1 MQQQN
6 QLIATLEVF
15 IKKFYKNQIVKGLAI
30 IIAILLPL
38 FLLFVALEFKGH
50 FSTLTRTVLF
60 YGFVLFSIFVALK
73 FIVAPLIKLYG
84 LSKKR
89 LKHAEAA
96 QIIGTHFSEIKDKLL
111 NTMQLSANLQDS
123 SNDLL
128 LASVNQKMEEMKP
141 FNFSK
146 AINTQASKR
155 MMKYAL
161 MAVLLLFLVFTFQSN
176 VIFEGSN
183 RLLKYNTEFVQKA
196 PFIFDFTKPKAAKKG
211 DDYMVKLNLVG
222 DVVPADAYLEI
233 DGQWVK
239 MAQNKTNNF
248 TFNLSNIQKDIP
260 IRFKA
265 DDFTSEFY
273 TIPVV
278 APASLSNIS
287 IKLNYPSYTGRKTET
302 LNSSSDLNVPE
313 GTLVEWN
320 IATKNAD
327 RLTFLHNGKA
337 LEGDNF
343 YKLKPRENGTYS
355 IVLFNNILTQKD
367 SLNYQIEVIKDKH
380 PVINVEQ
387 KQDSLSSKL
396 LYFVGTAN
404 DDYGISKLKFY
415 YQLAAES
422 GMKNTFNIVPVS
434 IGNSSNEV
442 FSYVFDLTKIDF
454 ELGSKVNFFFEVYDN
469 DGVNGAKATR
479 SGMMEYKAP
488 TADELEQL
496 TDKGNND
503 LVARMDNAIKTAKQI
518 QQLTKELQVKMNN
531 ANGMDWQEKQ
541 KMSQLLEMQKML
553 EKEVSEIS
561 KQQEKNRTREKEF
574 KKEDPKTAEKQE
586 LLDKMFKETMSPEMK
601 ELFKKLE
608 ELLKQENKEGMKQQL
623 DKMNQADK
631 DVSKNLDRLQEQ
643 LKQIELEKQINET
656 ADKLD
661 KLAEKQET
669 LKKETEQ
676 KKGKDEA
683 LQKKQE
689 ELNKDFDKLKEDF
702 KDIEKKNAELK
713 DKLDLKSTEDAEK
726 KIDEAQDKAQENL
739 DKGKNDKAGEQQQ
752 KAADEMKEAAKEMRD
767 NLEKEMKKREEEDYK
782 TLRQLLENLIVL
794 SHDQEKTMT
803 ELKQQPSYTPKF
815 IELSRNQ
822 QKIKRDAEMIEDSLL
837 ALSKRNI
844 AIQSFVNTE
853 ISQRN
858 NHMDKSLHWLSERN
872 AYMAGADQQY
882 VMTSVNNLA
891 VMLSEAL
898 KNMQAKM
905 NEMKKGPPK
914 VGQCKNPGTGKG
926 EGKPKPGEGKPS
938 VGAMKK
944 LQEDLNKMGE
954 ERKDGKKPGS
964 GENGAMSSEE
974 FARMAAQ
981 QEALRRALEALQKQ
995 LQEQGKGNS
1004 LGDLEKTKELMEQTE
1019 KDLVNKKYDAQTIQR
1034 QKEIAIRLS
1043 QHEKAQQEQEQDE
1056 KRQGETG
1063 KEKPRTIPPS
1073 LQPYIEEL
1081 KKQQEILKTLP
1092 AEMIPY
1098 YQDKV
1103 KNYYILM

>member
-1 MQQQN
+1 MQPQN
-6 QLIATLEVF
+6 QLIATLEIF

-30 IIAILLPL
+30 LVAIMLPL

-50 FSTLTRTVLF
+50 FSTITRTVLF
-60 YGFVLFSIFVALK
+60 YGFLSFSIFIALK
-73 FIVAPLIKLYG
+73 LIVAPLIKLYG

-89 LKHAEAA
+89 LKHSDAA

-111 NTMQLSANLQDS
+111 NTMQLSANLQGS

-128 LASVNQKMEEMKP
+128 MASVNQKMEEMRP
-141 FNFSK
+141 FNFSN
-146 AINTQASKR
+146 AINTSSSKR
-155 MMKYAL
+155 MIKYAV
-161 MAVLLLFLVFTFQSN
+161 MAIFLLFVVFTFQSN
-176 VIFEGSN
+176 MIFEGSN
-183 RLLKYNTEFVQKA
+183 RLLKYNTIFVQKA
-196 PFIFDFTKPKAAKKG
+196 PFIFNFTKPKALKKG
-211 DDYMVKLNLVG
+211 VDYTVKLNLVG
-222 DVVPADAYLEI
+222 DIIPADAYLEV
-233 DGQWVK
+233 DGQWLK
-239 MAQNKTNNF
+239 MVQSKANNF
-248 TFNLSNIQKDIP
+248 TFNLTNLQKDVP

-265 DDFTSEFY
+265 DNFISEFY
-273 TIPVV
+273 TIPVI
-278 APASLSNIS
+278 APASLSNIN

-320 IATKNAD
+320 IATKNTD
-327 RLTFLHNGKA
+327 KLTFLYNGKSLA
-337 LEGDNF
+337 GDNF
-343 YKLKPRENGTYS
+343 YSLRPRENGTYS
-355 IVLFNNILTQKD
+355 IVLQNNTLAQNDTLD
-367 SLNYQIEVIKDKH
+367 YQIEVIKDKH

-387 KQDSLSSKL
+387 QKDSLSSKL

-404 DDYGISKLKFY
+404 DDYGLSRLKFY
-415 YQLAAES
+415 YQLSTENNEKSNFTVA
-422 GMKNTFNIVPVS
+422 PVS

-442 FSYVFDLTKIDF
+442 FSYVFDLSKIAF
-454 ELGSKVNFFFEVYDN
+454 ELGSKVNFYFEVYDN

-479 SGMMEYKAP
+479 SSMMEYKAP

-518 QQLTKELQVKMNN
+518 QQLTKELQVKINN
-531 ANGMDWQEKQ
+531 SNTMDWQEKQ
-541 KMSQLLEMQKML
+541 KMSQLLEKQKML
-553 EKEVSEIS
+553 EKEVREIS
-561 KQQEKNRTREKEF
+561 KEQEKNRTREKEF

-643 LKQIELEKQINET
+643 LKQLELEKQINET

-661 KLAEKQET
+661 KLAEKQES

-683 LQKKQE
+683 LQKKQDD
-689 ELNKDFDKLKEDF
+689 LNKDFDKLKEDL
-702 KDIEKKNAELK
+702 KDIDKKNAELK
-713 DKLDLKSTEDAEK
+713 DKLDLKPTAEAEK
-726 KIDEAQDKAQENL
+726 KIDEAQDKAKENL
-739 DKGKNDKAGEQQQ
+739 DKGKNDKASEQQQ
-752 KAADEMKEAAKEMRD
+752 KAADEMKQAAKEMRD
-767 NLEKEMKKREEEDYK
+767 NLEEEMKKREEEDYK

-794 SHDQEKTMT
+794 SHDQENTMT
-803 ELKQQPSYTPKF
+803 ELKRQPSYTPKF

-844 AIQSFVNTE
+844 KIQSFVNTE
-853 ISQRN
+853 IAQIN
-858 NHMDKSLHWLSERN
+858 NHMEKSLYWLSERN

-898 KNMQAKM
+898 KNMQAQM
-905 NEMKKGPPK
+905 NQMKKGPPK
-914 VGQCKNPGTGKG
+914 TGQCKNPGTGKG

-944 LQEDLNKMGE
+944 LQDDLNKMGE
-954 ERKDGKKPGS
+954 ERKNGKKPGS
-964 GENGAMSSEE
+964 GENGAMTSEE
-974 FARMAAQ
+974 FVRMAAQ
-981 QEALRRALEALQKQ
+981 QEALRRELEALQKQ

-1004 LGDLEKTKELMEQTE
+1004 LGNLEKTKELMEQTE
-1019 KDLVNKKYDAQTIQR
+1019 KDLVNKRYDAQTIDR

-1073 LQPYIEEL
+1073 MQPYIEQL